1 MKKLLLLMAVAIMGI
16 GTMNAQ
22 KNAIAAGVSL
32 GFATDIKTLD
42 LGAKVQYS
50 FTDAIRGEIA
60 FNYFFEKN
68 NVSFWDLEAT
78 AHYLFNVAEKFKL
91 YPLAGFAYAHASAFG
106 HGDGDCGFN
115 IGAGGEYALTEKLSL
130 GLEIKYQFSG
140 LDQALINLGVA
151 YKF

>member
-22 KNAIAAGVSL
+22 KNAIAAGVNL

-68 NVSFWDLEAT
+68 IYS
-78 AHYLFNVAEKFKL
+78 K
-91 YPLAGFAYAHASAFG
+91 
-106 HGDGDCGFN
+106 
-115 IGAGGEYALTEKLSL
+115 
-130 GLEIKYQFSG
+130 
-140 LDQALINLGVA
+140 
-151 YKF
+151 